1 MEPSFPGKDIMEKM
15 TGARVGVIAL
25 LITGCA
31 TVAPPRDRIA
41 AAEMQIRK
49 AEDGLAAQYAPLDL
63 LKAREKYEGARR
75 AVQQEEFDEAR
86 RLADQATVDARLAE
100 EKARTAKAQRM
111 AEEMQESL
119 ETLQR
124 ETERYAPRERS
135 GSDAGEGALR

>member
-1 MEPSFPGKDIMEKM
+1 MEK
-15 TGARVGVIAL
+15 TAGVCVGALAL
-25 LITGCA
+25 ALAGCA
-31 TVAPPRDRIA
+31 TVAPPQDRIA
-41 AAEMQIRK
+41 AAEVQIRK

-75 AVQQEEFDEAR
+75 AVQEEEYDEAR
-86 RLADQATVDARLAE
+86 RLAEQATVDARLAE

-111 AEEMQESL
+111 AKEMQESL

-135 GSDAGEGALR
+135 GSEPTEGLLR